1 MIVVD
6 LPYNPQF
13 EEKLLK
19 QVNKIN
25 QQFCD
30 VKIYRKDL
38 NNPEVRTALVPQ
50 LKANIRD
57 QSLFLLKN
65 LYEKGSSK
73 LDFDIFMQFPHL
85 LGTYLKD
92 FQGHDETNVGAVT

>member
-1 MIVVD
+1 MIVAD

-19 QVNKIN
+19 QVNKIS
-25 QQFCD
+25 QQFGD

-38 NNPEVRTALVPQ
+38 NNPEVRTALASQ

-57 QSLFLLKN
+57 QTLFLLKN
-65 LYEKGSSK
+65 PYEKGASNI
-73 LDFDIFMQFPHL
+73 DFDIFMQFPHL

-92 FQGHDETNVGAVT
+92 VQGHDETNVGAVT